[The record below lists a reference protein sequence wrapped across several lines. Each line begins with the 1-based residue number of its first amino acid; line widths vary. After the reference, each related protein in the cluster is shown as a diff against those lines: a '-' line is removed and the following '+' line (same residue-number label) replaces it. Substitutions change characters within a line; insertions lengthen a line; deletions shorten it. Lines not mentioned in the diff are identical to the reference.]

1 MMNLSRFRRS
11 FIYAYEGLQY
21 ALSTQQNMQ
30 FHFLAAL
37 LVLIAALLCGVS
49 KLELLFLLL
58 AIVLVIVAEL
68 LNTAIEKTVD
78 LAMPDR
84 HPLAKAAK
92 DTAAAAVLVASL
104 FAAATGM
111 IVFYEPL
118 GLIWT
123 ILFMVGL
130 IGVSILTRL
139 RKKQFK
145 AGSITRTEEESS

>member
-37 LVLIAALLCGVS
+37 LVFIIALVCGVS

-58 AIVLVIVAEL
+58 AIALVIVAEL
-68 LNTAIEKTVD
+68 INTAIELAVD
-78 LAMPDR
+78 LAMPSP

-92 DTAAAAVLVASL
+92 DTAAAAVLVASV
-104 FAAATGM
+104 FAAAIGM
-111 IVFYEPL
+111 IVFYERL

-123 ILFMVGL
+123 ILFIAGL
-130 IGVSILTRL
+130 IGLSIHTRL
-139 RKKQFK
+139 RRKQLH
-145 AGSITRTEEESS
+145 AGSTARTEEESS